1 MNNQFKELI
10 DLLNKEFKKFDLDE
24 TVQLN
29 LSKIPEFD
37 MQINNLV
44 KHNKADYFNN
54 LQKSIIEI
62 LDSTSFFQPVKESEL
77 GFLNL
82 VFNHNDLIK
91 HVTNKR
97 SDFENN
103 DSQKII
109 FDYGGPNIGKP
120 LHVGHMRT
128 LNIGRSLYNI
138 HSFIG
143 HSVVSDIHLGDW
155 GMPIA
160 QIVTYLED
168 KSIDIKTLDSSQLE
182 IIYPKASKQYKDN
195 NEFKVRAQEINKRL
209 NNNDSELLKKWEL
222 IKNISI
228 KSLEEN
234 FSLLNHSFDYWL
246 GESDVNELI
255 PEMIESLYKNKKI
268 INDSGALI
276 SAEDTD
282 PKILITKS
290 DGSYLYITTDLATI
304 LYRQNNIGYD
314 KAFYIVDNRQSLHF
328 KQLFGSIKFFEFNN
342 LHHEHISYG
351 TLNDSDG
358 NPFKTRDGGTKP
370 LRELFE
376 ETYEYIKNIN
386 SDLEDS
392 TIKHLANSVLT
403 FSDLMT
409 NRKTDY
415 KFDLEKFT
423 SVNGKTGIYV
433 QYAQVRAKKLQKSIA
448 EQKNKFDTLILSD
461 VDQQLLS
468 QLFMFGYFLEQSSSL
483 NEPHHLANYLY
494 DISNSFNQ
502 FYEHEKLSEIKDINH
517 IGSKLYLINLFL
529 TTSQNVMFC
538 LGMKPVE
545 KM

>member
-1 MNNQFKELI
+1 MNNIFNNLTTSLSE
-10 DLLNKEFKKFDLDE
+10 EFKKYELDE
-24 TVQLN
+24 AIQLSM
-29 LSKIPEFD
+29 SKIAGYD
-37 MQINNLV
+37 LQINNLV
-44 KHNKADYFNN
+44 KYNKSDFFDE
-54 LQKSIIEI
+54 LQENVIEKI
-62 LDSTSFFQPVKESEL
+62 NSSNIFLPVEKNDI

-82 VFNHNDLIK
+82 SLNHIYLMKYI
-91 HVTNKR
+91 TNTQN
-97 SDFENN
+97 DFE
-103 DSQKII
+103 SELSSKII

-138 HSFIG
+138 NSFIG
-143 HSVVSDIHLGDW
+143 NNVVSDIHLGDW

-160 QIVTYLED
+160 QIITYLENE
-168 KSIDIKTLDSSQLE
+168 SISTNSLDSSQLE
-182 IIYPKASKQYKDN
+182 TIYPKASEQYKESEN
-195 NEFKVRAQEINKRL
+195 FKIRAQEINKLL
-209 NNNDSELLKKWEL
+209 NDNDPKLLEIWGA

-234 FSLLNHSFDYWL
+234 FSLLNHSFDFWL

-255 PEMIESLYKNKKI
+255 PEMLDALYKNKKI
-268 INDSGALI
+268 IDDSGALI

-314 KAFYIVDNRQSLHF
+314 KAYYVVDNRQSLHF
-328 KQLFGSIKFFEFNN
+328 KQLFDSIKFFEFNN
-342 LHHEHISYG
+342 LQHEHISYG

-370 LRELFE
+370 LSELFE
-376 ETYEYIKNIN
+376 ETYEYIKSINI
-386 SDLEDS
+386 DLEDS
-392 TIKHLANSVLT
+392 TIKQLVNSVLT
-403 FSDLMT
+403 FSDLIT

-423 SVNGKTGIYV
+423 NVNGKTGIYV
-433 QYAQVRAKKLQKSIA
+433 QYAQVRAKKLKQSIT
-448 EQKNKFDTLILSD
+448 QNKNELEKLILSD
-461 VDQQLLS
+461 IDRQLLS
-468 QLFMFGYFLEQSSSL
+468 QLFMFGYFLKNSSSL

-517 IGSKLYLINLFL
+517 LSSKIYLINLFL

>member
-1 MNNQFKELI
+1 MNNLFNELI

-24 TVQLN
+24 NVQLN
-29 LSKIPEFD
+29 LSKMPEFD

-44 KHNKADYFNN
+44 KHNKAKFFDN
-54 LQKSIIEI
+54 LQKNIIEI
-62 LDSTSFFQPVKESEL
+62 LDSTNFFQPIEENQI

-82 VFNHNDLIK
+82 AFNHNVLIK
-91 HVTNKR
+91 HLTNKR
-97 SDFENN
+97 SDFEN
-103 DSQKII
+103 DGAKKMI

-138 HSFIG
+138 HSFFGNNVI
-143 HSVVSDIHLGDW
+143 SDIHLGDW

-160 QIVTYLED
+160 QIITYIED
-168 KSIDIKTLDSSQLE
+168 KSIDINTLDSSQLE
-182 IIYPKASKQYKDN
+182 IIYPKASEQYKDN
-195 NEFKVRAQEINKRL
+195 EEFKVRAKEINRLL
-209 NNNDSELLKKWEL
+209 NNNDLGLLKIWEL

-268 INDSGALI
+268 IDDSGALI
-276 SAEDTD
+276 SAENTD

-314 KAFYIVDNRQSLHF
+314 KALYIVDNRQSLHF
-328 KQLFGSIKFFEFNN
+328 KQLFSSIKFFEFNN
-342 LHHEHISYG
+342 LHHEHVSYG

-370 LRELFE
+370 LSELFK

-386 SDLEDS
+386 IDLEDS
-392 TIKHLANSVLT
+392 TIKQLANSVLT

-409 NRKTDY
+409 NRRTDY

-423 SVNGKTGIYV
+423 NVNGKTGIYV
-433 QYAQVRAKKLQKSIA
+433 QYAQVRAKKLQKSIDY
-448 EQKNKFDTLILSD
+448 QQNKLERLVLSE
-461 VDQQLLS
+461 VDKQLLS

-502 FYEHEKLSEIKDINH
+502 FYEHEKISEIKDLNH
-517 IGSKLYLINLFL
+517 ISSKLFLINLFL

-538 LGMKPVE
+538 LGIKPVE

>member
-1 MNNQFKELI
+1 MNNLFKELI
-10 DLLNKEFKKFDLDE
+10 NLLNKEFKKFELNE
-24 TVQLN
+24 SVQLN
-29 LSKIPEFD
+29 LSKMPEFD

-44 KHNKADYFNN
+44 KHNKKDFFIN
-54 LQKSIIEI
+54 LQKNIIEI
-62 LDSTSFFQPVKESEL
+62 IDSSNFFKPVEKNEL

-82 VFNHNDLIK
+82 VFNHNVLIK
-91 HVTNKR
+91 HITNKK
-97 SDFENN
+97 SDFSNN
-103 DSQKII
+103 NPQKII

-143 HSVVSDIHLGDW
+143 NNVISDIHLGDW

-160 QIVTYLED
+160 QIITYLENEL
-168 KSIDIKTLDSSQLE
+168 IDVNSLDSSQLE
-182 IIYPKASKQYKDN
+182 IIYPKASKLYKDDEN
-195 NEFKVRAQEINKRL
+195 FKIRAQEINKLL
-209 NNNDSELLKKWEL
+209 NENDSELLKIWGV

-246 GESDVNELI
+246 GESDVNKLI
-255 PEMIESLYKNKKI
+255 PEMIDSLYKNKKI
-268 INDSGALI
+268 IYDTGALI

-328 KQLFGSIKFFEFNN
+328 KQLFDSIKFFEFNN
-342 LHHEHISYG
+342 LYHEHISYG

-370 LRELFE
+370 LSELFE
-376 ETYEYIKNIN
+376 ETGQYIKNIN
-386 SDLEDS
+386 NDLEDS
-392 TIKHLANSVLT
+392 TIKHLINSVLT
-403 FSDLMT
+403 FSDLIT

-423 SVNGKTGIYV
+423 NVNGKTGIYV
-433 QYAQVRAKKLQKSIA
+433 QYAQVRAKKLHQSI
-448 EQKNKFDTLILSD
+448 
-461 VDQQLLS
+461 DQQKIEFESLVLSEVDKQLLT
-468 QLFMFGYFLEQSSSL
+468 QLFMFGIFLEQSSTL

-494 DISNSFNQ
+494 DISYSFNQ
-502 FYEHEKLSEIKDINH
+502 FYEHEKISEIKDTNH
-517 IGSKLYLINLFL
+517 LKSKLFLINLFL
-529 TTSQNVMFC
+529 TTSENVMFC
-538 LGMKPVE
+538 LGIKPVE